1 MGVDVLAIG
10 AHPDDV
16 ELAIG
21 ASAAKLVDLGHEV
34 VMLDLTRGE
43 MGSRGTPELRAEE
56 AAAAAEV
63 LGVAERIGLDMG
75 DGILMDTLEN
85 RRQLIEVI
93 RRTRPKLILAPY
105 WDDLHPD
112 HAAAGQLVRSVIY
125 PVGFANYPAE
135 GEPYR
140 ANEAL
145 FYMMHTAFEPSFVF
159 DVTGYWEKKLEA
171 IRCYGSQVGPRADD
185 GMDPPTNLSHP
196 DFFRRLEGR
205 SRHFGHLI
213 GRTFGDAFITVRP
226 VPMADPVAHYAP
238 FEKLYSSVKKPVPGE
253 QGGAT

>member
-1 MGVDVLAIG
+1 MGVDVLAVG

-21 ASAAKLVDLGHEV
+21 GSVAKLVDLGYDV
-34 VMLDLTRGE
+34 TLLDLTRGE
-43 MGSRGTPELRAEE
+43 MGSRGTPEIRAEE
-56 AAAAAEV
+56 AAAAAKV
-63 LGVAERIGLDMG
+63 LGVSERIGLDMG

-85 RRQLIEVI
+85 RKALIEII
-93 RRTRPKLILAPY
+93 RRTRPKIVLAPY

-112 HAAAGQLVRSVIY
+112 HAAAGRLLRAVIY

-140 ANEAL
+140 PNEAL
-145 FYMMHTAFEPSFVF
+145 FYMMHTPFEPRFIF
-159 DVTGYWEKKLEA
+159 DVTGYWERKIEA
-171 IRCYGSQVGPRADD
+171 IRCFASQVGPGADD
-185 GMDPPTNLSHP
+185 GLDPPTNLSHP

-213 GRTFGDAFITVRP
+213 GRTFGDAFTTVRP
-226 VPMADPVAHYAP
+226 VPRADPVAHYAP
-238 FEKLYSSVKKPVPGE
+238 FEKIASAPTRPS
-253 QGGAT
+253 GGGGGG